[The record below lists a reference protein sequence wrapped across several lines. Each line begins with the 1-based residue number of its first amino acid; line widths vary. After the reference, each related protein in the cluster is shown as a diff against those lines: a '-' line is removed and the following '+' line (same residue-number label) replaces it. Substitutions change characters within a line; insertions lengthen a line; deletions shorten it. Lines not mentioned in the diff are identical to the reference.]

1 MYLITD
7 TVTLMKITQQFHTDG
22 ENEDMSIMVRHHE
35 KSETVQEY
43 WTVTVKSGE
52 VIGANTPSPF
62 LATHSETCYFVNEK
76 TARRYLAVADEFITW
91 KSDGTMEKVNFRVD
105 QIPVV

>member
-1 MYLITD
+1 LPLITD
-7 TVTLMKITQQFHTDG
+7 TFTLMKITQQFHTDG
-22 ENEDMSIMVRHHE
+22 KNETISVLVRHHE

-52 VIGANTPSPF
+52 VIGADTPSPF
-62 LATHSETCYFVNEK
+62 LSTHSETCYFVNEA
-76 TARRYLAVADEFITW
+76 TARRYMAVADEFITW